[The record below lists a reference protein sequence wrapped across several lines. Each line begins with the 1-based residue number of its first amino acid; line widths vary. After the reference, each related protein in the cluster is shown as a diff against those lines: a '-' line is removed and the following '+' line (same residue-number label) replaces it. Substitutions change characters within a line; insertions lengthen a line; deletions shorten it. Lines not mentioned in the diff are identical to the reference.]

1 MCREVLKAVKAE
13 NQQVIEDVKRVAGEA
28 EDSSWLPSSM
38 KHRLCNVGRNYG
50 WRILQHRKSFATES
64 STRVLWVSLSLP
76 LNSF

>member
-50 WRILQHRKSFATES
+50 
-64 STRVLWVSLSLP
+64 
-76 LNSF
+76 